1 MPTHRASAR
10 IERRTGLTPA
20 AEPAIMPAA
29 PNRED
34 ALTERDIDRLYLL
47 KYILTFPLVLA
58 TWALG
63 TAIAAIFLR
72 RREW

>member
-1 MPTHRASAR
+1 M
-10 IERRTGLTPA
+10 
-20 AEPAIMPAA
+20 
-29 PNRED
+29 
-34 ALTERDIDRLYLL
+34 TERDIDRLYLL